1 MTIASPLAQIETVL
15 GEQLI
20 RADVLRLEIEALR
33 YSAEQDRWQQF
44 VAAIAVGLLIGAVI
58 GCVVVTRAAR

>member
-33 YSAEQDRWQQF
+33 YSAEKDRWQQ
-44 VAAIAVGLLIGAVI
+44 VAAAIAVGLLIGAVV
-58 GCVVVTRAAR
+58 GCRLVLLAAR

>member
-1 MTIASPLAQIETVL
+1 MTIASPLAQIEQVL

-33 YSAEQDRWQQF
+33 YSAEKDRWQQTLAIF
-44 VAAIAVGLLIGAVI
+44 AIAALVGAVV
-58 GCVVVTRAAR
+58 GCWIVTH

>member
-33 YSAEQDRWQQF
+33 YAAEQERWHQLA
-44 VAAIAVGLLIGAVI
+44 AAIAVGLLLGAVL
-58 GCVVVTRAAR
+58 GCFLVTHTR